1 MCLLPVKEI
10 PVCVKLSSLRHITPS
25 SKECQLLD
33 VKPEGIIDKIDQ
45 F

>member
-10 PVCVKLSSLRHITPS
+10 PIRVKVSFLRHITPS
-25 SKECQLLD
+25 SKECQLLN
-33 VKPEGIIDKIDQ
+33 VKPEGIIDNKDP